1 MTDWPDPVRRVID
14 DALSKGLSLAVVE
27 TAGSRSAADAAAAVG
42 TIPARIVKSLLFRG
56 ARSGSPFLLL
66 VSGINQVDEAGMEAL
81 LGEPLERPDADFVRA
96 VTGFAIGGV
105 SPFGASAAIP
115 ILMDESLFAHPT
127 VWAAAGT
134 PRHVFECVPLQLRSA
149 TGARPVRVA

>member
-14 DALSKGLSLAVVE
+14 DALSKGLAVAVVE

-42 TIPARIVKSLLFRG
+42 TIPARIVKSMLFRG

-66 VSGINQVDEAGMEAL
+66 VSGIHQVDEAGMEAL

-127 VWAAAGT
+127 VWGKS
-134 PRHVFECVPLQLRSA
+134 VV
-149 TGARPVRVA
+149 